1 MPKIRDLAIS
11 SIPFDRSEKPAA
23 DAGRYWM
30 SVFPPKEPPPPKPR
44 CDGASAPP
52 PKPPGKPKALP
63 PEAVSLM
70 RQQLQQRVK
79 RHHI

>member
-1 MPKIRDLAIS
+1 MPKVRDLAIS
-11 SIPFDRSEKPAA
+11 NIQFDRPAQPGPNP
-23 DAGRYWM
+23 GRYWM

-44 CDGASAPP
+44 CDGASPP
-52 PKPPGKPKALP
+52 PKPPQPKALP

-79 RHHI
+79 RHVHI